1 MRGGKCHML
10 ESWLLLKKRKR
21 KSNQADS
28 KWTWTDPTDIT
39 GRRSKLSWHSLS
51 HRKHQTHIASTRHTS
66 QAPDTHAHT
75 HTPLCFCLGPPTD
88 DRMSIVASLP
98 CRFPSR
104 ALGRHCSQKTSSVR
118 IGWSGWRC
126 VSKSCLLFSTFLWH
140 SASLGLP
147 QVVVDG
153 QSVHADWHSLGRDD
167 GKLLSIRAV
176 LIQLINHLLADALGS
191 GARQLLY
198 LFGVG
203 EVRVECPK
211 LATTVTK
218 QDHEVVGLTLLQ
230 LLVG

>member
-1 MRGGKCHML
+1 MPHAWAMVVVEKNSREKVIRRTQN
-10 ESWLLLKKRKR
+10 EPE
-21 KSNQADS
+21 QIP
-28 KWTWTDPTDIT
+28 PTSQEEEANWAGIP
-39 GRRSKLSWHSLS
+39 S
-51 HRKHQTHIASTRHTS
+51 HIASTRHT
-66 QAPDTHAHT
+66 HT
-75 HTPLCFCLGPPTD
+75 HTHLCFCLGPPTD

-153 QSVHADWHSLGRDD
+153 QGVHADWHSLGRDD

-176 LIQLINHLLADALGS
+176 LVQLINHLLADALGS

>member
-1 MRGGKCHML
+1 MNLNR
-10 ESWLLLKKRKR
+10 
-21 KSNQADS
+21 
-28 KWTWTDPTDIT
+28 
-39 GRRSKLSWHSLS
+39 S
-51 HRKHQTHIASTRHTS
+51 HRHHRKKKQTELAFPLTS
-66 QAPDTHAHT
+66 QAPDTHT
-75 HTPLCFCLGPPTD
+75 HLCFCLGPPTD

-153 QSVHADWHSLGRDD
+153 QGVHADWHSLGRDD

-176 LIQLINHLLADALGS
+176 LVQLINHLLADALGS

>member
-1 MRGGKCHML
+1 MNIHHIWGGEMPHAWAMVVVEKKKK
-10 ESWLLLKKRKR
+10 KKRKR
-21 KSNQADS
+21 NQADS

-39 GRRSKLSWHSLS
+39 GRSKPSWHSLS
-51 HRKHQTHIASTRHTS
+51 HRKHQTQT
-66 QAPDTHAHT
+66 HT
-75 HTPLCFCLGPPTD
+75 HLCFYLGPPTD

-98 CRFPSR
+98 CRFPYR

-118 IGWSGWRC
+118 IGWRGWRC

-153 QSVHADWHSLGRDD
+153 QGVHADWHSLGRDD
-167 GKLLSIRAV
+167 GKLLSIWAV
-176 LIQLINHLLADALGS
+176 LVQLIDHLLADALGS
-191 GARQLLY
+191 CARQLLY